1 MSLAR
6 KLVQGGSVAVI
17 GLMTSQLALAVVG
30 AGSPDL
36 QGLLLRVGLPSFVA
50 GLVFFPVSAR
60 AVATRGAFA
69 WRVLLIALAVGVT
82 NRVLLKAAGPGEFL
96 QTFLAFDGN
105 LQVLILGVVAA
116 LGLAWVTQ
124 PVLTAV
130 AAPVGRARDVE
141 VLPGS
146 EADGRRGV
154 RAERLTARSVRR

>member
-1 MSLAR
+1 MAACCSRRDRGQRATRLEDSPAQDPGVVIASGRVAAR
-6 KLVQGGSVAVI
+6 
-17 GLMTSQLALAVVG
+17 
-30 AGSPDL
+30 
-36 QGLLLRVGLPSFVA
+36 GLLLALVALPSFVA

-69 WRVLLIALAVGVT
+69 WRVLLIALAVGLT

-116 LGLAWVTQ
+116 LALAWVTQ

-130 AAPVGRARDVE
+130 AAPVGRARDAE
-141 VLPGS
+141 VLPGA
-146 EADGRRGV
+146 EADGRR
-154 RAERLTARSVRR
+154 ARLRH